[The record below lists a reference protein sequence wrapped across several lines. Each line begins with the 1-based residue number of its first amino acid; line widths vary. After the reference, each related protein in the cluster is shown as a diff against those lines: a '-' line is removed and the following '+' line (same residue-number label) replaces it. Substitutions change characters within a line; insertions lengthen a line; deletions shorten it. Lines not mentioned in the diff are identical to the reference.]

1 MKVFVSQNTSN
12 SLDDLEREIGLVKKE
27 IEERYGENVVVA
39 VRPIASKNVVIK
51 LISACDGIWFGDKWN
66 ESADCAFEHNVA
78 MVNGIKILHD

>member
-1 MKVFVSQNTSN
+1 MKVFISQSTN
-12 SLDDLEREIGLVKKE
+12 SSIDDLKREIEFVKKE
-27 IEERYGENVVVA
+27 IEERYEESVAVA
-39 VRPIASKNVVIK
+39 VRPVASKNVIIK